1 MWESVFMFSTS
12 VLELF
17 LRGTV
22 MYFAVFFLMRLVG
35 RRESGEL
42 NMSDLILV
50 VLISEAASNGLGGEA
65 SSIFDSLV
73 VVITVVFWATL
84 LDMGSY
90 RWKWLDK
97 LTAPPPRPLIKDGEI
112 VHKTARREF
121 LTKEEILSQLRLHGF
136 QDISEVE
143 YAYLEPSGQI
153 SIVRPEK

>member
-22 MYFAVFFLMRLVG
+22 MYLAIFLLMRFLG

-42 NMSDLILV
+42 NVSDLILV
-50 VLISEAASNGLGGEA
+50 VLIAEAASPGLGGETSA
-65 SSIFDSLV
+65 IFDSLV
-73 VVITVVFWATL
+73 VVATVLFWATL

-90 RWKWLDK
+90 RWRWLDD
-97 LTAPPPRPLIKDGEI
+97 LTAPRPRPLIKDGEI

-121 LTKEEILSQLRLHGF
+121 LTKEEILSQLRINGF
-136 QDISEVE
+136 QEISEVKS
-143 YAYLEPSGQI
+143 AYLEPSGQL
-153 SIVRPEK
+153 SFVPREE